1 MSVGH
6 KRSISSVFKLMEER
20 GVDLDELKKK
30 IHQLIVKTLIAGL
43 SQLKFQ
49 YRSCQLENYRS
60 DMCFEILGFD
70 VILTEEL

>member
-1 MSVGH
+1 
-6 KRSISSVFKLMEER
+6 MEER